1 MSILDVKNVSHG
13 FGSRVI
19 LEDASFRLLKGEHIG
34 LVGAN
39 GEGKTTFLNII
50 TGNLMPDEGT
60 VTWCNHIT
68 TGYLDQY
75 STLEKGKTIRDI
87 LKSAFNHMFEL
98 EQEMMGLY
106 EKMGD
111 CTPEEMDALMEE
123 VGEIQS
129 ILDSGD
135 FYSLDSKI
143 EEYAKGLGLMDIGL
157 ERDVSELSGG
167 QRAKIL
173 LAKVLLENPMILI
186 LDEPTNFLD
195 ENHIEW
201 LKNFLQNY
209 ENAFI
214 LVSHDIPFL
223 NSVVNVIYHVEN
235 AVLTRYT
242 GDYYQFREMYELK
255 KRQIEQAYK
264 KQQKE
269 IEHLKD
275 FIARNKARV
284 ATTNLAKDRQ
294 RKLDRMEIIEIAKE
308 KPKPTF
314 GFNSA
319 RTPSREVI
327 TVKDL
332 VIGYNE
338 PLTKPLN
345 FTIERNQKI
354 AIKGVNGIGKS
365 TLLKTLLGKIKPISG
380 EVEHGQFLEIGYFEQ
395 EEKAGNTTTA
405 LDEIWNEFPSMTN
418 AEVRAAL
425 AKCGLTTNHIT
436 SQMQVLSGGE
446 NAKVRLCK
454 LMLRNINLLVLDEP
468 TNHLDIDAKEELKR
482 ALKEFKGTIV
492 LVSHEPDFYMDIAT
506 EVWNV
511 EDWTT
516 KIV

>member
-1 MSILDVKNVSHG
+1 MSILGVKSVSHG

-19 LEDASFRLLKGEHIG
+19 LENASFRLLKGEHVG

-39 GEGKTTFLNII
+39 GEGKSTFLNII
-50 TGNLMPDEGT
+50 TGKLMPDEGQ
-60 VTWCNHIT
+60 VSWCNHIT

-87 LKSAFNHMFEL
+87 LKSAFAHMFEL
-98 EQEMMGLY
+98 EQEIMNLY
-106 EKMGD
+106 TKMGD
-111 CTPEEMDALMEE
+111 CSPEEMDAILEE

-129 ILDSGD
+129 ILEGAD
-135 FYSLDSKI
+135 FYNLDSKI
-143 EEYAKGLGLMDIGL
+143 EEYAAGLGLLDIGL

-195 ENHIEW
+195 EDHIIW
-201 LKNFLQNY
+201 LKNFLKSY

-223 NSVVNVIYHVEN
+223 NEVTNVIYHIEN

-255 KRQIEQAYK
+255 KRQIEAAYK

-269 IEHLKD
+269 IAHLQD

-294 RKLDRMEIIEIAKE
+294 KKLDRMDIIEIARE
-308 KPKPTF
+308 KPKPIF
-314 GFNSA
+314 GFKTA
-319 RTPSREVI
+319 RTPSREII
-327 TVKDL
+327 TVKNL

-354 AIKGVNGIGKS
+354 AIKGVNGLGKS
-365 TLLKTLLGKIKPISG
+365 TLLNTILKRIKSLSG
-380 EVEHGQFLEIGYFEQ
+380 EIEHGQFLEIGYFKQ
-395 EEKAGNTTTA
+395 EEESSSVTA
-405 LDEIWNEFPSMTN
+405 LDEFWNEFPGLTN
-418 AEVRAAL
+418 AEVRASL
-425 AKCGLTTNHIT
+425 AKCGLTTDHIT
-436 SQMQVLSGGE
+436 SQMRVLSGGE
-446 NAKVRLCK
+446 NAKVRLAK
-454 LMLRNINLLVLDEP
+454 IMNREINFLILDEP
-468 TNHLDIDAKEELKR
+468 TNHLDVDAKEELKR
-482 ALKEFKGTIV
+482 AIKEFNGTV
-492 LVSHEPDFYMDIAT
+492 LMVSHEPEFYMDIAT
-506 EVWNV
+506 EIWNV
-511 EDWTT
+511 EEWTT
-516 KIV
+516 KII

>member
-1 MSILDVKNVSHG
+1 MSILDVKSVSHG

-19 LEDASFRLLKGEHIG
+19 LENASFRLLKGEHVG

-39 GEGKTTFLNII
+39 GEGKSTFLNII
-50 TGNLMPDEGT
+50 TGKLMPDEGQ
-60 VTWCNHIT
+60 VSWCNYIT

-87 LKSAFNHMFEL
+87 LKSAFAHMFEL
-98 EQEMMGLY
+98 EQEIMNLY
-106 EKMGD
+106 TKMGD
-111 CTPEEMDALMEE
+111 CSPEEMDAILEE

-129 ILDSGD
+129 ILEGAD
-135 FYSLDSKI
+135 FYNLDSKI
-143 EEYAKGLGLMDIGL
+143 EEYAAGLGLLDIGL

-195 ENHIEW
+195 EDHIIW
-201 LKNFLQNY
+201 LKNFLKSY

-223 NSVVNVIYHVEN
+223 NEVTNVIYHIEN

-255 KRQIEQAYK
+255 KRQIEAAYK

-269 IEHLKD
+269 IAHLQD

-294 RKLDRMEIIEIAKE
+294 KKLDRMDIIEIARE
-308 KPKPTF
+308 KPKPIF
-314 GFNSA
+314 GFKTA
-319 RTPSREVI
+319 RTPSREII
-327 TVKDL
+327 TVKNL

-354 AIKGVNGIGKS
+354 AIKGVNGLGKS
-365 TLLKTLLGKIKPISG
+365 TLLNTILKRIKSLSG
-380 EVEHGQFLEIGYFEQ
+380 EIEHGQFLEIGYFKQ
-395 EEKAGNTTTA
+395 EEESSSVTA
-405 LDEIWNEFPSMTN
+405 LDEFWNEFPGLTN

-425 AKCGLTTNHIT
+425 AKCGLTTDHIT
-436 SQMQVLSGGE
+436 SQMRVLSGGE
-446 NAKVRLCK
+446 NAKVRLAK
-454 LMLRNINLLVLDEP
+454 IMNREINFLILDEP
-468 TNHLDIDAKEELKR
+468 TNHLDVDAKEELRR
-482 ALKEFKGTIV
+482 AIKEFNGTV
-492 LVSHEPDFYMDIAT
+492 LMVSHEPEFYMDIAT
-506 EVWNV
+506 EIWNV
-511 EDWTT
+511 EEWTT
-516 KIV
+516 KII